1 MDPITLRA
9 ARRMKDVKMEELAK
23 LLGIRRETYG
33 KREQN
38 PHRFI
43 AQDAQKICAR
53 LGVGLEDII
62 EFCPNNI
69 T

>member
-9 ARRMKDVKMEELAK
+9 ARRMKDVKMEELAE
-23 LLGIRRETYG
+23 LLDIRRETYG

-38 PHRFI
+38 PHRFS
-43 AQDAQKICAR
+43 AQDAQVICAR
-53 LGVGLEDII
+53 LGVRLEDII
-62 EFCPNNI
+62 EFRPNNI